1 MLLRTSG
8 PSPFGRK
15 VKMAAKR
22 LGLYERLE
30 VVAADTLDAADPLLG
45 DNPLGKIPLLVLDD
59 GRRVYD
65 SRVILECLDH
75 LAGGGIILPRAW
87 DARLAALT
95 QQALAD
101 GVLDAALLVVYES
114 RFRPAELAHQPWID
128 RQLGK
133 ISRGLA
139 AFERA
144 SPDPAAFDVGTLTLA
159 CALGYLDL
167 RKQIDWRAEFP
178 ALVAWLAAF
187 RALHPEYDSTS
198 A

>member
-1 MLLRTSG
+1 MRTLVFRGWGGPAALDLLT
-8 PSPFGRK
+8 
-15 VKMAAKR
+15 
-22 LGLYERLE
+22 
-30 VVAADTLDAADPLLG
+30 
-45 DNPLGKIPLLVLDD
+45 
-59 GRRVYD
+59 
-65 SRVILECLDH
+65 
-75 LAGGGIILPRAW
+75 
-87 DARLAALT
+87 DARS
-95 QQALAD
+95 D
-101 GVLDAALLVVYES
+101 K
-114 RFRPAELAHQPWID
+114 PAELAHQPWID